1 MWHKEHVEIIKHSW
15 DFFGNTGCILIDQWF
30 KMQIFVVDQH
40 RHTEDTS
47 SFLQRNNMRRVLGLH
62 S

>member
-1 MWHKEHVEIIKHSW
+1 MVQNA
-15 DFFGNTGCILIDQWF
+15 NTCSSH
-30 KMQIFVVDQH
+30 H

-62 S
+62 G

>member
-1 MWHKEHVEIIKHSW
+1 MWHKERVEIIKHSW
-15 DFFGNTGCILIDQWF
+15 DFLVIQGVYNRSMVQNANICSS
-30 KMQIFVVDQH
+30 QH